1 VLGFELVVLPSR
13 RFRHQKPVSPY
24 NSAHHISPRYF
35 MSHFLDR
42 LSYFSQPRESF
53 AGDHGVTTGEDRTW
67 ENAYRDRWA
76 HDKIVRSTH
85 GVNCT
90 GSCSW
95 KIYVKG
101 GIVTWETQQTDYPR
115 TRWDMPNHEPRGCAR
130 GASYSWYLYSA
141 NRVKYPLVRG
151 RLLKLWRQAR
161 LSQDPV
167 DAWASIAQSDAK
179 RKEYQSVRGLGG
191 FVRSSWDEVN
201 EMVAAANV
209 YTIKKHGPDRI
220 IGFSPI
226 PAMSMVSY
234 AAGSRYLSLIGGVCM
249 SFYDWY
255 CDLPPASPQI
265 WGEQTDVPESADW
278 YNSSFIIA
286 WGSNVPQTRT
296 PDAHFFTEVRY
307 KGTKTVAVT
316 PDYSEVAKL
325 SDIWMKPKQGTD
337 AAVAM
342 AMGHVILKE
351 FYFPDG
357 GKPRSTYFDDYVR
370 RYTDMPMLVMLKEQT
385 LPSGEIVMVPDRY
398 LRASDFNGKLGA
410 ANNPEWKTVALDESG
425 KVVLPQGAIGFRWG
439 PDGRADEGQWNLQAK
454 EARHGSDVKLKLT
467 VMEGEQAS
475 LETAKVGFPYFGG
488 IESEHFPNNAT
499 GAGANNVLV
508 RTVPVQR
515 IALGKAGETREA
527 LVATVFDLQV
537 ANYGVARG
545 LPGELAAKDFNDDT
559 PYTPAWQERITGT
572 PREQLI
578 TVARQFADNA
588 DKTHGKSMVIIGA
601 AMNHWYHAD
610 MNYRGVINM
619 LMMCGCI
626 GQSGGGWAH
635 YVGQEKLRPQTGW
648 TALAFGL
655 DWIRPPRQMN
665 STSFFYAHT
674 DQWRYEKLGMEE
686 VLSPLADKKA
696 FGGSMIDYNVRAERM
711 GWLPSAPQLKN
722 NPLQVVRDA
731 QAAGMEPKDYAVKG
745 LKEGTLSMSCEDPDH
760 PDNWPRNMFVWR
772 SNILGSSGKGHE
784 YFLKHL
790 LGTSNGVQGKDMG
803 HDEAKPEEVVWHD
816 KAPEGKLDLLVT
828 LDFRMSTTCLYSDI
842 VLPTATWYEK
852 NDLNTSDMHPFIHP
866 LSTAVDPAWQSRS
879 DWDIYKGFAQKF
891 SEICVGHL
899 GVERDMVLS
908 PLMHDSPAELAQP
921 FGVQDWKRGEID
933 LIPGKTGPNI
943 AVVERDYPNVYKRF
957 TALGPLM
964 NKVGN
969 GGKGIA
975 WNTQTEVKQLG
986 ELNGVV
992 LEEGVTCGMPKID
1005 SDIDACEVVL
1015 QLAPETNGHV
1025 AVKAWKA
1032 LGKQTGLDHTH
1043 LALYREDEKIRFR
1056 DIQAQP
1062 RKIISSP
1069 TWSGIESET
1078 VSYNAGYTNVH
1089 EMIPWR
1095 TLTGRQQFYMDHPW
1109 MTAFGEGFTTYRP
1122 PVDLK
1127 TTAGIQNIKPN
1138 GNKEIALNF
1147 ITPHQKWGIHST
1159 YSDNLMMLTLNRG
1172 GSVVWLSET
1181 DAKSV
1186 GIEDNDWIEVFNING
1201 AIAAR
1206 AVVSQRVNP
1215 GMTLMYHSQEK
1226 IINTPG
1232 SEITGMRGGIHNSV
1246 TRIVLKP
1253 THMIGGYAQFSYG
1266 FNYYGTIG
1274 TNRDEFVVVRK
1285 MNKVDWLEEE
1295 AQGENA

>member
-1 VLGFELVVLPSR
+1 
-13 RFRHQKPVSPY
+13 
-24 NSAHHISPRYF
+24 

-42 LSYFSQPRESF
+42 LNYFATPRESF
-53 AGDHGVTTGEDRTW
+53 AGGHGLTSGEDRTW
-67 ENAYRDRWA
+67 EDAYRNRWA
-76 HDKIVRSTH
+76 SDKIVRSTH

-95 KIYVKG
+95 KIHVKG

-141 NRVKYPLVRG
+141 NRVKYPMVRG
-151 RLLKLWRQAR
+151 RLLKRWRAAR
-161 LSQDPV
+161 LDKGPV
-167 DAWASIAQSDAK
+167 EAWASIVESEEARRD
-179 RKEYQSVRGLGG
+179 YQRVRGLGG

-201 EMVAAANV
+201 EIIAAANI
-209 YTIKKHGPDRI
+209 YTIGKYGPDRV

-278 YNSSFIIA
+278 YNSNFIIA

-307 KGTKTVAVT
+307 KGTKTVAIT

-325 SDIWMKPKQGTD
+325 SDLWLHPKQGTD
-337 AAVAM
+337 AALAM

-351 FYFPDG
+351 FYFDR
-357 GKPRSTYFDDYVR
+357 RSAYFDDYAR
-370 RYTDMPMLVMLKEQT
+370 RYTDLPMLVMLKEHV
-385 LPSGEIVMVPDRY
+385 LPDGGKIMVPDRY
-398 LRASDFNGKLGA
+398 VRAADFADRLGQD
-410 ANNPEWKTVALDESG
+410 NNAEWKTVACADDG
-425 KVVLPQGAIGFRWG
+425 KVVLHHGSIGFRWG
-439 PDGRADEGQWNLQAK
+439 PEGRADAGRWNLEPK
-454 EARHGSDVKLKLT
+454 DARSGTETRLQLSVLEGGSGAAD
-467 VMEGEQAS
+467 
-475 LETAKVGFPYFGG
+475 TAVVGFPYFGG
-488 IESEHFPNNAT
+488 IDREHFQ
-499 GAGANNVLV
+499 ANLQSDVLS
-508 RTVPVQR
+508 RAVPVR
-515 IALGKAGETREA
+515 RLALAGGEA

-537 ANYGVARG
+537 AQYGVARG
-545 LPGELAAKDFNDDT
+545 IVGENCAKDYDDNV
-559 PYTPAWQERITGT
+559 PYTPAWQEQITGV
-572 PREQLI
+572 PRDQVI

-588 DKTHGKSMVIIGA
+588 DKTQGRSMVIIGA
-601 AMNHWYHAD
+601 AMNHWYHSD

-619 LMMCGCI
+619 LMLCGCI
-626 GQSGGGWAH
+626 GKSGGGWAH

-648 TALAFGL
+648 TALAFAL
-655 DWIRPPRQMN
+655 DWIRPPRQQN

-674 DQWRYEKLGMEE
+674 DQWRYEKLGVDE
-686 VLSPLADKKA
+686 VLSPLADRKQW
-696 FGGSMIDYNVRAERM
+696 GGSMIDYNVRAERM
-711 GWLPSAPQLKN
+711 GWLPSAPQLQT

-731 QAAGMEPKDYAVKG
+731 QAAGMDPKDYAVKA
-745 LKEGTLSMSCEDPDH
+745 LKDGSLKMSCGDPDH
-760 PDNWPRNMFVWR
+760 PANWPRNLFVWR
-772 SNILGSSGKGHE
+772 SNLLGSSGKGHE

-790 LGTSNGVQGKDMG
+790 LGTSNGVQGKDLG
-803 HDEAKPEEVVWHD
+803 AGDAKPQEVAWHEQ
-816 KAPEGKLDLLVT
+816 APEGKLDLLVT

-879 DWDIYKGFAQKF
+879 DWDIYKGFAKKF
-891 SEICVGHL
+891 SELCPGHL
-899 GVERDMVLS
+899 GVEKELVLS
-908 PLMHDSPAELAQP
+908 PLMHDSPAELGQALD
-921 FGVQDWKRGEID
+921 VKDWKRGECE
-933 LIPGKTGPNI
+933 LVPGKTAPQI

-964 NKVGN
+964 AKIGN

-975 WNTQTEVKQLG
+975 WNTQTEVGQLG

-992 LEEGVTCGMPKID
+992 REDGPTKGLPRIE

-1025 AVKAWKA
+1025 AVKAWEA
-1032 LGKQTGLDHTH
+1032 LGKATGLDHRH
-1043 LALYREDEKIRFR
+1043 LALHREDEKIRFR

-1089 EMIPWR
+1089 ELIPWR
-1095 TLTGRQQFYMDHPW
+1095 TLTGRQQFYLDHPW
-1109 MTAFGEGFTTYRP
+1109 ILAFGENLSSYRP

-1127 TTAGIQNIKPN
+1127 TTAGIHGIRSN
-1138 GNKEIALNF
+1138 GNPEILLNF

-1159 YSDNLMMLTLNRG
+1159 YTDNLMMLTLSRG
-1172 GSVVWLSET
+1172 GPIVWLSED
-1181 DAKSV
+1181 DAKRA
-1186 GIEDNDWIEVFNING
+1186 GIVDNDWIELFNING

-1215 GMTLMYHSQEK
+1215 GMVMMYHAQEK
-1226 IINTPG
+1226 IVNTPG
-1232 SEITGMRGGIHNSV
+1232 SEITGVRGGIHNSV

-1285 MNKVDWLEEE
+1285 MKRIDWLDTPVGAERV
-1295 AQGENA
+1295 AAVQSQGENA

>member
-1 VLGFELVVLPSR
+1 
-13 RFRHQKPVSPY
+13 
-24 NSAHHISPRYF
+24 
-35 MSHFLDR
+35 
-42 LSYFSQPRESF
+42 FSQPREPFS
-53 AGDHGVTTGEDRTW
+53 GEHGVTTGDDRTW
-67 ENAYRDRWA
+67 EDAYRNRWA

-130 GASYSWYLYSA
+130 GASYSWDLYSA
-141 NRVKYPLVRG
+141 NRVKYPMVRG
-151 RLLKLWRQAR
+151 RLLRHWREAR
-161 LSQDPV
+161 LAHGPV
-167 DAWASIAQSDAK
+167 EAWASIVHDEAK
-179 RKEYQSVRGLGG
+179 RRDYQQVRGLGG

-201 EMVAAANV
+201 EIVAAANV
-209 YTIKKHGPDRI
+209 HTIKQHGPDRI
-220 IGFSPI
+220 VGFSPI

-255 CDLPPASPQI
+255 CDLPPASPQV

-278 YNSSFIIA
+278 FNSSFIIA

-307 KGTKTVAVT
+307 KGTKTVAIT

-325 SDIWMKPKQGTD
+325 ADIWMHPKQGTD

-357 GKPRSTYFDDYVR
+357 EPDERRAAPSSSDPLGGRTPTGGPGAGRSAYFDDYVR
-370 RYTDMPMLVMLKEQT
+370 RYTDMPMLVMLKEHR
-385 LPSGEIVMVPDRY
+385 LPGGEVVMVPDRY
-398 LRASDFNGKLGA
+398 VRASDFNGRLGQ
-410 ANNPEWKTVALDESG
+410 ANNPDWKTVAFDELG
-425 KVVLPQGAIGFRWG
+425 KVVLPHGAIGFRWG
-439 PDGRADEGQWNLQAK
+439 ADGRADQGQWNLEAK
-454 EARHGSDVKLKLT
+454 EARHGHDVKLKLSLL
-467 VMEGEQAS
+467 EGEHPS
-475 LETAKVGFPYFGG
+475 LETARVGFPYFGG
-488 IESEHFPNNAT
+488 IASEHFPNHVLKGET
-499 GAGANNVLV
+499 GDVLV

-515 IALGKAGETREA
+515 IVLGKAGDHREA
-527 LVATVFDLQV
+527 RVATVFDLQV

-545 LPGELAAKDFNDDT
+545 LSGEFAAKDFDDDT

-572 PREQLI
+572 PRAQLI
-578 TVARQFADNA
+578 TVARQFAENA
-588 DKTHGKSMVIIGA
+588 HKTQGRSMVIIGA
-601 AMNHWYHAD
+601 AMNHWYHSD

-626 GQSGGGWAH
+626 GKSGGGWAH

-648 TALAFGL
+648 TALAFAL

-674 DQWRYEKLGMEE
+674 DQWRYEKLGMDE
-686 VLSPLADKKA
+686 VLSPTLSEADKQLY
-696 FGGSMIDYNVRAERM
+696 GGTMIDYNVRAERM
-711 GWLPSAPQLKN
+711 GWLPSAPQLQT

-731 QAAGMEPKDYAVKG
+731 ASAGMEPRDYAVKALQDG
-745 LKEGTLSMSCEDPDH
+745 SLKLSCTDPDH

-790 LGTSNGVQGKDMG
+790 LGTSNGVQGRDLG
-803 HDEAKPEEVVWHD
+803 AEEAKPVEVVWHD
-816 KAPEGKLDLLVT
+816 RAPEGKLDLLVT

-879 DWDIYKGFAQKF
+879 DWDIYKGFAAKF
-891 SEICVGHL
+891 SEVCVGHL
-899 GVERDMVLS
+899 GVERELVLT
-908 PLMHDSPAELAQP
+908 PLMHDSPSELAQP
-921 FGVQDWKRGEID
+921 FGVADWKRGECE
-933 LIPGKTGPNI
+933 LIPGKTAPNI
-943 AVVERDYPNVYKRF
+943 AVVERDYPNLHKRF

-964 NKVGN
+964 GKVGN

-975 WNTQTEVKQLG
+975 WNTQTEVRQLG
-986 ELNGVV
+986 ELSGLVTA
-992 LEEGVTCGMPKID
+992 EGVTCGMPKIET
-1005 SDIDACEVVL
+1005 DIDACEVVL
-1015 QLAPETNGHV
+1015 MLAPETNGHV
-1025 AVKAWKA
+1025 AVKAWEA
-1032 LGKQTGLDHTH
+1032 LGKQTGRDHTH
-1043 LALYREDEKIRFR
+1043 LAIHREDEKIRFR

-1089 EMIPWR
+1089 ELIPWR

-1109 MTAFGEGFTTYRP
+1109 MIAFGEGFTSYRP

-1127 TTAGIQNIKPN
+1127 TTAGIQGVKPN
-1138 GNKEIALNF
+1138 GHLEIALNF

-1159 YSDNLMMLTLNRG
+1159 YTDNLLMLTLSRG
-1172 GSVVWLSET
+1172 G
-1181 DAKSV
+1181 
-1186 GIEDNDWIEVFNING
+1186 
-1201 AIAAR
+1201 
-1206 AVVSQRVNP
+1206 P
-1215 GMTLMYHSQEK
+1215 
-1226 IINTPG
+1226 
-1232 SEITGMRGGIHNSV
+1232 
-1246 TRIVLKP
+1246 
-1253 THMIGGYAQFSYG
+1253 
-1266 FNYYGTIG
+1266 
-1274 TNRDEFVVVRK
+1274 
-1285 MNKVDWLEEE
+1285 
-1295 AQGENA
+1295 

>member
-1 VLGFELVVLPSR
+1 
-13 RFRHQKPVSPY
+13 
-24 NSAHHISPRYF
+24 

-42 LSYFSQPRESF
+42 LTYFKQPKETFS
-53 AGDHGVTTGEDRTW
+53 GGHGVATGEDRTW
-67 ENAYRDRWA
+67 EDAYRDRWA
-76 HDKIVRSTH
+76 HDKVVRSTH

-95 KIYVKG
+95 KIHVKG

-151 RLLKLWRQAR
+151 RLLKAWREAR
-161 LSQDPV
+161 LQHEPV
-167 DAWASIAQSDAK
+167 AAWASIVGDEKK
-179 RKEYQSVRGLGG
+179 RRDYQSVRGLGG

-201 EMVAAANV
+201 EIVAAANV
-209 YTIKKHGPDRI
+209 HTIKTHGPDRV

-226 PAMSMVSY
+226 PAMSMISY

-278 YNSSFIIA
+278 YNSTYLIA

-307 KGTKTVAVT
+307 KGAKTVAVT
-316 PDYSEVAKL
+316 PDYAEISKL
-325 SDIWMKPKQGTD
+325 CDLWLHPKQGTD
-337 AAVAM
+337 AALAM

-351 FYFPDG
+351 FYFDR
-357 GKPRSTYFDDYVR
+357 RSAYFDDYAR
-370 RYTDMPMLVMLKEQT
+370 RYTDLPMLVLLKEQQ
-385 LPSGEIVMVPDRY
+385 LPDGRTALVPDRY
-398 LRASDFNGKLGA
+398 VRASDFNGKLGQ
-410 ANNPEWKTVALDESG
+410 ANHPEWKTVAFDELG
-425 KVVLPQGAIGFRWG
+425 KVVLPHGAIGFRWG
-439 PDGRADEGQWNLQAK
+439 PDGRADAGQWNLEAR
-454 EARHGSDVKLKLT
+454 EARHGHDVKLRLS
-467 VMEGEQAS
+467 VLEGGHPSGQ
-475 LETAKVGFPYFGG
+475 TAQVAFPYFAG
-488 IESEHFPNNAT
+488 SATEHFTASPQS
-499 GAGANNVLV
+499 GGEVLL

-515 IALGKAGETREA
+515 IALGKEGEKREA
-527 LVATVFDLQV
+527 VVATVFDLQV

-545 LPGELAAKDFNDDT
+545 LPGDSAPTGYDDDR
-559 PYTPAWQERITGT
+559 PYTPAWQERITGV
-572 PREQLI
+572 PRAQVI
-578 TVARQFADNA
+578 SVAREFAANA
-588 DKTHGKSMVIIGA
+588 DKTRGKSMVIIGA
-601 AMNHWYHAD
+601 AMNHWYHCD
-610 MNYRGVINM
+610 MNYRGIINM

-648 TALAFGL
+648 TALAFAL
-655 DWIRPPRQMN
+655 DWIRPPRQQN

-674 DQWRYEKLGMEE
+674 DQWRYEKLGVDE
-686 VLSPLADKKA
+686 VLSPLADKAA

-711 GWLPSAPQLKN
+711 GWLPSAPQLKT
-722 NPLQVVRDA
+722 NPIQVVKDA
-731 QAAGMEPKDYAVKG
+731 AAAGLDAKDYAVKA
-745 LKEGTLSMSCEDPDH
+745 LKDGSLRMSCEDPDA
-760 PDNWPRNMFVWR
+760 PANWPRNLFVWR
-772 SNILGSSGKGHE
+772 SNLLGSSGKGHE

-790 LGTSNGVQGKDMG
+790 LGTSHGVQGKDLG
-803 HDEAKPEEVVWHD
+803 PDEARPAEVTWHD

-879 DWDIYKGFAQKF
+879 DWEIYKGFAKKF
-891 SEICVGHL
+891 SEVCVGHL
-899 GVERDMVLS
+899 GVEKELVLT

-921 FGVQDWKRGEID
+921 FDVKEWKKGECE
-933 LIPGKTGPNI
+933 LIPGLTAPQMT
-943 AVVERDYPNVYKRF
+943 VVERDYPNVYRRF

-975 WNTQTEVKQLG
+975 WNTQDEVKQLA

-992 LEEGVTCGMPKID
+992 TEPGATKGMPKIE

-1025 AVKAWKA
+1025 AVKAWEA
-1032 LGKQTGLDHTH
+1032 LSRATGREHAH
-1043 LALYREDEKIRFR
+1043 LALHREDEKIRFR

-1069 TWSGIESET
+1069 TWSGLESEK

-1089 EMIPWR
+1089 ELIPWR
-1095 TLTGRQQFYMDHPW
+1095 TLTGRQQFYQDHPW
-1109 MTAFGEGFTTYRP
+1109 MRAFGEGFVSYRP

-1127 TTAGIQNIKPN
+1127 TTAGIHGIKGN
-1138 GNKEIALNF
+1138 GNTEILLNF

-1159 YSDNLMMLTLNRG
+1159 YSDNLLMLTLNRG
-1172 GSVVWLSET
+1172 GPVIWLSED
-1181 DAKSV
+1181 DAKRA
-1186 GIEDNDWIEVFNING
+1186 GIVDNDWVELFNING

-1215 GMTLMYHSQEK
+1215 GMVLMYHAQEK

-1232 SEITGMRGGIHNSV
+1232 SEITGARGGIHNSV

-1253 THMIGGYAQFSYG
+1253 THMIGGYAQLSYG

-1285 MNKVDWLEEE
+1285 MAKVDWLDTPVNQT
-1295 AQGENA
+1295 QGVSA